1 MTLQI
6 FILLA
11 GLLLILFGANWL
23 VDGSSSI
30 AKRFGISEFVIGLTI
45 VGIGTSTPEMVVSFL
60 SSLQGKADMAIGN
73 IVGSNIFNT
82 MMILGVTALITP
94 LVITKS
100 NLKKDIPLNI
110 IVTIILIVLGM
121 NFTLFGKGQDQLSR
135 IDGAILLAIFIW
147 YLWSSFKS
155 DTPDEDEGEG
165 IKEYSILMSVVLI
178 IGGLAALIFGGRLF
192 VNSATELAK
201 MFGVSD
207 KFIAIT
213 VMAAGTSMPELA
225 TCIVAALKGRG
236 QLALGNIHLNIG
248 TPLTSEEIAEAAL
261 CDKNDRYQLI
271 RHAVDRRVI
280 DGYRLWKNNYIAY
293 DLLNQSY
300 KYSHMYEPADVE
312 QFIAY
317 MQKQLDTVE
326 PEINR
331 EDLRRIF
338 LDIYANPVVTKEL
351 LEKEKVTGSILL

>member
-1 MTLQI
+1 MVFQI

-60 SSLQGKADMAIGN
+60 SSFQGKADMAIGN

-82 MMILGVTALITP
+82 MMILGVTALISP
-94 LVITKS
+94 LAITKS

-110 IVTIILIVLGM
+110 IVTVLLIVLGM

-135 IDGAILLAIFIW
+135 IDGIILLAVFAWYIW
-147 YLWSSFKS
+147 TSFRS
-155 DTPDEDEGEG
+155 DAGDSEEDGES
-165 IKEYSILMSVVLI
+165 IKEYKTGISVILIVA
-178 IGGLAALIFGGRLF
+178 GLAGLILGGRLF

-225 TCIVAALKGRG
+225 TCVVAAFKGRG
-236 QLALGNIHLNIG
+236 QLALGNVLGSNIANILLILG
-248 TPLTSEEIAEAAL
+248 GAAL
-261 CDKNDRYQLI
+261 INPLSFTGMTPVDLG
-271 RHAVDRRVI
+271 AVLLCAI
-280 DGYRLWKNNYIAY
+280 FILASAY
-293 DLLNQSY
+293 CF
-300 KYSHMYEPADVE
+300 KK
-312 QFIAY
+312 
-317 MQKQLDTVE
+317 KQLDRFEGV
-326 PEINR
+326 
-331 EDLRRIF
+331 
-338 LDIYANPVVTKEL
+338 
-351 LEKEKVTGSILL
+351 ILLLMLVGYMWYLIANL

>member
-1 MTLQI
+1 MVFQI

-60 SSLQGKADMAIGN
+60 SSFQGKADMAIGN
-73 IVGSNIFNT
+73 VVGSNIFNT
-82 MMILGVTALITP
+82 MMILGVTALISP
-94 LVITKS
+94 LAITKS

-110 IVTIILIVLGM
+110 IVTVLLIVLGM

-135 IDGAILLAIFIW
+135 IDGIILLAVFAWYIW
-147 YLWSSFKS
+147 TSFRS
-155 DTPDEDEGEG
+155 DAGDSEEDGES
-165 IKEYSILMSVVLI
+165 IKEYKTGISVILIVA
-178 IGGLAALIFGGRLF
+178 GLAGLILGGRLF

-225 TCIVAALKGRG
+225 TCVVAALKGRG
-236 QLALGNIHLNIG
+236 QLALGNVLGSNIANILLILG
-248 TPLTSEEIAEAAL
+248 GAAL
-261 CDKNDRYQLI
+261 INPLSFTGMTPVDLG
-271 RHAVDRRVI
+271 AVLLCAI
-280 DGYRLWKNNYIAY
+280 FILASAY
-293 DLLNQSY
+293 CF
-300 KYSHMYEPADVE
+300 KK
-312 QFIAY
+312 
-317 MQKQLDTVE
+317 KQLDRFEGV
-326 PEINR
+326 
-331 EDLRRIF
+331 
-338 LDIYANPVVTKEL
+338 
-351 LEKEKVTGSILL
+351 ILLLMEVGYMWYLIANL

>member
-1 MTLQI
+1 MVLQI

-60 SSLQGKADMAIGN
+60 SSFQGKADMAIGN

-82 MMILGVTALITP
+82 MMILGVTALISP
-94 LVITKS
+94 LAITKS

-110 IVTIILIVLGM
+110 IVTVLLIVLGM

-135 IDGAILLAIFIW
+135 IDGAILLAVFAWYIW
-147 YLWSSFKS
+147 TSFRS
-155 DTPDEDEGEG
+155 DAGDSGEDGESIKDYKTG
-165 IKEYSILMSVVLI
+165 ISVLLIVAGLAGLI
-178 IGGLAALIFGGRLF
+178 IGGRLF

-225 TCIVAALKGRG
+225 TCVVAALKGRG
-236 QLALGNIHLNIG
+236 QLALGNVLGSNISNILLILG
-248 TPLTSEEIAEAAL
+248 GAALINPLSFTGMTPVDLGAVLISALFILTS
-261 CDKNDRYQLI
+261 
-271 RHAVDRRVI
+271 
-280 DGYRLWKNNYIAY
+280 AY
-293 DLLNQSY
+293 LF
-300 KYSHMYEPADVE
+300 K
-312 QFIAY
+312 
-317 MQKQLDTVE
+317 KRQLDRFE
-326 PEINR
+326 G
-331 EDLRRIF
+331 
-338 LDIYANPVVTKEL
+338 A
-351 LEKEKVTGSILL
+351 ILLLMEVGYMWYLIANL

>member
-1 MTLQI
+1 MTIQI

-23 VDGSSSI
+23 VDGSSSV

-82 MMILGVTALITP
+82 MMILGVTAMISP
-94 LVITKS
+94 LVITRS

-110 IVTIILIVLGM
+110 IVTIMLIVLGM
-121 NFTLFGKGQDQLSR
+121 NFTLFGQGKDQLCR
-135 IDGAILLAIFIW
+135 IDGAILLSIFVW

-155 DTPDEDEGEG
+155 DTTDEEEGEG
-165 IKEYSILMSVVLI
+165 IKEYSILMSVILI

-225 TCIVAALKGRG
+225 TCVVAALKGRG
-236 QLALGNIHLNIG
+236 QLALGNILGSNISNILLILG
-248 TPLTSEEIAEAAL
+248 GAAL
-261 CDKNDRYQLI
+261 INPLSFNGMTHVDLG
-271 RHAVDRRVI
+271 AV
-280 DGYRLWKNNYIAY
+280 
-293 DLLNQSY
+293 LLS
-300 KYSHMYEPADVE
+300 SL
-312 QFIAY
+312 FILASAY
-317 MQKQLDTVE
+317 MFKKKQLDRFEGAVLLLME
-326 PEINR
+326 AGYMWYLI
-331 EDLRRIF
+331 
-338 LDIYANPVVTKEL
+338 ANL
-351 LEKEKVTGSILL
+351 